1 MSQLVNVT
9 EIDHADVYKAGV
21 LAASLTRNGD
31 DVTFAYTQDYLA
43 NANAPA
49 VAYTLPKSERAVVT
63 HASHVHPFFAGLL
76 PEGLRLQATIS
87 AARTSADDHFSLL
100 LAVGSDTIG
109 DVQVVPHDSTPDPA
123 SANVDL
129 SSPGDLDFAEV
140 FGRAISGDA
149 ALLDRRALPG
159 VQAKVSA
166 SMLST
171 PLRTRHESAILKLN
185 PSTHPLLVENEHFF
199 LKMASDCGLT
209 VPAHQLLHDRTG
221 ATALLVP
228 RFDRAASGAA
238 SSLRFAQEDA
248 CQVLDRYPGSKY
260 RVSLQETIT
269 ALATAVGELGGS
281 AASTALQAL
290 EIAVFSYIIGNGDL
304 HAKNLSILQSANRP
318 WMLSPAYDILSTR
331 AYVGDDDMALEFYGR
346 RGRMQHAHWIE
357 SAGRLGIREGAIQRS
372 LTRLCEQAGAWAE
385 RTGEIGFD
393 AKVTSR
399 LSRLITERCEE
410 LTA

>member
-1 MSQLVNVT
+1 MKPLANVT

-31 DVTFAYTQDYLA
+31 DVTFAYTPEYLDD
-43 NANAPA
+43 ANAPA
-49 VAYTLPKSERAVVT
+49 VAYRLPKSDHAVVT

-87 AARTSADDHFSLL
+87 AARTSADDHLSLL
-100 LAVGSDTIG
+100 LVVGTDTIG
-109 DVQVVPHDSTPDPA
+109 DVQVVPHGSSPDPV
-123 SANVDL
+123 SAKVDL
-129 SSPGDLDFAEV
+129 TSPGDLDFAEV
-140 FGRAISGDA
+140 FSRAVAGDA
-149 ALLDRRALPG
+149 AMLDRRALPG

-171 PLRTRHESAILKLN
+171 PLSTRHESAILKLN

-199 LKMASDCGLT
+199 LDMASDCGLT
-209 VPAHQLLHDRTG
+209 VPVHQLLHDRTG
-221 ATALLVP
+221 AAALLVT

-238 SSLRFAQEDA
+238 ASLRFAQEDA
-248 CQVLDRYPGSKY
+248 CQVMDRYPGSKY
-260 RVSLQETIT
+260 RVSLQGTIA

-281 AASTALQAL
+281 AISTALQAL

-304 HAKNLSILQSANRP
+304 HAKNLSILHSANRP

-331 AYVGDDDMALEFYGR
+331 AYAGNDDMALEFYGR
-346 RGRMQHAHWIE
+346 RGRMGHAHWIE
-357 SAGRLGIREGAIQRS
+357 SAGRLGVREGAMQRS
-372 LTRLCEQAGAWAE
+372 LTRLCEQAGLWAE
-385 RTGEIGFD
+385 RTSEIGFD
-393 AKVTSR
+393 PKVTAR

-410 LTA
+410 LTG